1 LSIEIHLTLVLLSM
15 NELWAIIYGFIQGLT
30 EFLPVSSSGHLA
42 LIPKFFSL
50 PDPGVIFDLVMHL
63 GTALAVMI
71 YYRKDLVLL
80 FNDFSA
86 ILKSRKFTVGFFL
99 QNFLAATL
107 CSFILILFIKS
118 VALEFGRSGTLIGI
132 NLIVFGL
139 LMFFSDK
146 TPETQ
151 LSLTKERSLIR
162 AGIIGVFQ
170 SFAIF
175 PGVSR
180 SGITLTAARFMGMSR
195 LESSRFSF
203 LLSLPIIMASITYKL
218 PAIYRGEAMNTS
230 PILILIGIIASFG
243 FGLLTIHFFVKFIS
257 KMGLWVFTV
266 YRIILGLI
274 IFWFL

>member
-1 LSIEIHLTLVLLSM
+1 
-15 NELWAIIYGFIQGLT
+15 
-30 EFLPVSSSGHLA
+30 
-42 LIPKFFSL
+42 
-50 PDPGVIFDLVMHL
+50 
-63 GTALAVMI
+63 
-71 YYRKDLVLL
+71 
-80 FNDFSA
+80 
-86 ILKSRKFTVGFFL
+86 
-99 QNFLAATL
+99 
-107 CSFILILFIKS
+107 LILFIKN